1 MRLLGPYIFLIIG
14 IAIGVATTY
23 LFKNPMR
30 LIPNLAIGAIGS
42 FFGLWLRDVLDIHLG
57 GNLQGAMIA
66 AALGALVA
74 TVGAN
79 LLYDRVFK
87 TS

>member
-14 IAIGVATTY
+14 ILIGVVTTY
-23 LFKNPMR
+23 VFKNPLR

-42 FFGLWLRDVLDIHLG
+42 FFGLWLRDVLDIHIG
-57 GNLQGAMIA
+57 GNLQGAVIA
-66 AALGALVA
+66 AALGALAA

-79 LLYDRVFK
+79 LLYERLSGK
-87 TS
+87 T